1 MATNLDL
8 SVRQLINS
16 EVTAWR
22 IISLNNLTEVSHFL
36 TRNPSQITSNDRL
49 LRDVYFAN
57 QLSIPS
63 NPTEPSFV

>member
-1 MATNLDL
+1 MSTGLDR

-22 IISLNNLTEVSHFL
+22 IISLNNLTEVCDFL
-36 TRNPSQITSNDRL
+36 AREPSQMTPNDRL

-57 QLSIPS
+57 KLHIPS
-63 NPTEPSFV
+63 NPT